1 MNKIKIILF
10 SLYLSASAV
19 VSFPCLAQTDS
30 SFTLI
35 KKIEGN
41 YSYVNVD
48 NLDNIYLI
56 THTNQLKKVNTNGDS
71 LAIFND
77 VKRFGNPSYID
88 VTNPLKVLLYYNKF
102 STTVVLDRFFNVRNT
117 INFRKQNIFLVNN
130 IATSYDNNIWLFDEQ
145 NYLLKKVDENGKTL
159 VETVDWRTFFDT
171 VPAPT
176 KIMDRNN
183 FVYLYDTAKGFY
195 IFDYYGAF
203 KTKLPFL
210 QWQFVE
216 ISGDYLY
223 GFKHNKLYS
232 YNLKTTEQKE
242 YPLPAFIKN
251 YQFIEVMNGKLY
263 LLKQDGVE
271 IYQLK

>member
-1 MNKIKIILF
+1 VNTC
-10 SLYLSASAV
+10 V
-19 VSFPCLAQTDS
+19 AQSDS

-35 KKIEGN
+35 KKIKGN
-41 YSYVNVD
+41 YSYLNVD

-56 THTNQLKKVNTNGDS
+56 TSTNQLKKVNVNGDS

-77 VKRFGNPSYID
+77 VKRFGNPTYID
-88 VTNPLKVLLYYNKF
+88 VTNPLKVLLYYKKF

-145 NYLLKKVDENGKTL
+145 NYLLKKVDENGKAL
-159 VETVDWRTFFDT
+159 AESVDWRTFFDT
-171 VPAPT
+171 VPSPT

-195 IFDYYGAF
+195 VFDYYGAF

-210 QWQFVE
+210 HWQFVE
-216 ISGDYLY
+216 ISGDFLY
-223 GFKHNKLYS
+223 GFNQNKLYS

-242 YPLPAFIKN
+242 YPLPAFINK
-251 YQFIEVMNGKLY
+251 YKFIEVMNGKLY
-263 LLKQDGVE
+263 LLKENAIE